1 MVLIRAGVRV
11 IRGPDWQSKKQDGGL
26 GHAGTIIYVPK
37 EGSSDDKVT
46 VIWDNGRELRYRAG
60 KDGKYDLR
68 VLDNAPIGVRHTDI
82 TCDVC
87 KETPVIGIRWKCSS
101 CHDFDLCTPCYM
113 AGKHDISH
121 AFMRIDTGNSQ
132 AVAISPRRFTKPVD
146 ISGVYKGATV
156 MRGPHWKWKNDDGGG
171 GDDGKVLDI
180 VRWQGSSP
188 RGGVK
193 VKWRATKKEGTYRMG
208 GDGFV
213 DVVYTDAATFGK
225 YYIDHLPLV
234 DIVNPGEIILKNS
247 DKVRVSLD
255 GAHFKTLQE
264 HQAYGGWDDKMIQCI
279 NEVGTV
285 VKMLYDGKAAR
296 VQYPDC
302 KVWTVNRQALYR
314 VHSFSPGEVI
324 TILAD
329 VNTVKELQEGHG
341 GWNDE
346 MKSTL
351 GAIGRIAR
359 IDSDGDIR
367 VKVGDRV
374 WIYSPVCCCPLEDQT
389 LASKAPELTKSEME
403 HGEVDDLRVM
413 QKDMERVA
421 GVLADL
427 FVGLLR
433 SVPDDDGGE
442 MSVVEAAAKGDL
454 ARVKDIVLQNPD
466 RVNAKHESKTAL
478 QLASY
483 EGKTDVIKF
492 LLENKAD
499 VNLADE
505 EGDTALHFA
514 AFGQE
519 EKCMELLLQKGA
531 KLNTQNKKG
540 QTSLHITI
548 GKGSVPCTRLLIKRG
563 ASVNMQDEDGDS
575 PMHDCIIQRRKQG
588 NLIDAVFKSPKPDFK
603 LSNKKGFNVLQWA
616 ALKDCRKATEII
628 IKNQPGVVEEKMP
641 EGFTALHICAA
652 NDHIEIASDLLK
664 VGANKDATDKNGRT
678 PLIVA
683 VSQSNKRMVELLITY
698 ECKVDAQDSEGNTAL
713 HVAQISRALPDTLA
727 RLLGV
732 PLVNDD
738 TGIQI
743 SCMLV
748 EARASITIKNKKGKT
763 PIDLCS
769 DTATKEFLKRL
780 AKTTESQKLE
790 TSQRGVVL
798 PTHWEIM
805 EKSMILKR
813 IPLDTTNGLLQKEFQ
828 GVKNKFCRTLPQA
841 RIIKIERVQNKFLW
855 EHYFFKR
862 TQMEVMY
869 GKGCANELDLYH
881 GTDPDKVDVICHSN
895 LDHRLAG
902 SKVGTLFGQGSYF
915 ASDAKYSD
923 GYAVA
928 DKDGHKFMFQCRVL
942 AGKWTHGDPH
952 YKRPPP
958 VDDKDPFK
966 LFDCC
971 VDSTDKP
978 RIFCLFD
985 MNQYYPEYIIEY
997 I

>member
-1 MVLIRAGVRV
+1 MAMIRSGIRV
-11 IRGPDWQSKKQDGGL
+11 IQGPDWQSRRQDGGL

-68 VLDNAPIGVRHTDI
+68 VLDNAPVGVRHTGI

-87 KETPVIGIRWKCSS
+87 QETPIIGFRWKCSS
-101 CHDFDLCTPCYM
+101 CDDYDLCTPCYM
-113 AGKHDISH
+113 SGKHDISH
-121 AFMRIDTGNSQ
+121 SFLRMDVENIG
-132 AVAISPRRFTKPVD
+132 AVPVSPRRYAKPKD
-146 ISGVYKGATV
+146 IQGVFKGATV

-171 GDDGKVLDI
+171 ADDGEVLDI
-180 VRWQGSSP
+180 VSWQGSSP

-208 GDGFV
+208 GDGCV
-213 DVVYTDAATFGK
+213 DVIYTEEATFGK
-225 YYIDHLPLV
+225 YYIEHLPLV
-234 DIVNPGEIILKNS
+234 DIVNPGEVILKNS

-255 GAHFKTLQE
+255 KDHFKRLQE
-264 HQAYGGWDDKMIQCI
+264 HEAYGGWSDKMMQCI

-296 VQYPDC
+296 VQYTDGQT
-302 KVWTVNRQALYR
+302 WTLNRQALYR
-314 VHSFSPGEVI
+314 LHSFSPGEVI
-324 TILAD
+324 TILED
-329 VNTVKELQEGHG
+329 DNTVRELQEGHG

-374 WIYSPVCCCPLEDQT
+374 WIYSPVCCCPLEDQS
-389 LASKAPELTKSEME
+389 LSKKAPDLTKSEME
-403 HGEVDDLRVM
+403 HGEVDDLKQM
-413 QKDMERVA
+413 QRDMERVA
-421 GVLADL
+421 GALADL

-433 SVPDDDGGE
+433 GVPDDDSGD
-442 MSVVEAAAKGDL
+442 MSVVEAAAKGDIG
-454 ARVKDIVLQNPD
+454 RVKDIVRRSPD
-466 RVNAKHESKTAL
+466 KVNAKHENKTAL
-478 QLASY
+478 QLACY
-483 EGKTDVIKF
+483 EGKMDVIKF
-492 LLENKAD
+492 LLDNKAD
-499 VNLADE
+499 VNISDD
-505 EGDTALHFA
+505 EGDTALHYA

-519 EKCMELLLQKGA
+519 EGALGLLLQKGA
-531 KLNTQNKKG
+531 KLDMQNKKG
-540 QTSLHITI
+540 QTSLHITV
-548 GKGSVPCTRLLIKRG
+548 GKGSVPCTRLLIKHG
-563 ASVNMQDEDGDS
+563 ASVNLRDEDGDS
-575 PMHDCIIQRRKQG
+575 PMHDCIIQRRKQ
-588 NLIDAVFKSPKPDFK
+588 NYLIDAIFKSPRPDFTV
-603 LSNKKGFNVLQWA
+603 SNGKGFNVLQWA
-616 ALKDCRKATEII
+616 ALKDCRRAAEII
-628 IKNQPGVVEEKMP
+628 ISNKSSVIDLKMP

-652 NDHIEIASDLLK
+652 NDHVEIASGLLK
-664 VGANKDATDKNGRT
+664 AGANKDARDGSGRT

-683 VSQSNKRMVELLITY
+683 VSQSHKRTVELLLTY
-698 ECKVDAQDSEGNTAL
+698 DCKVDAQDNEGNTAL

-748 EARASITIKNKKGKT
+748 EARASISITNKKGQT
-763 PIDLCS
+763 PIDMCT
-769 DTATKEFLKRL
+769 DVATKEFLKRL
-780 AKTTESQKLE
+780 AKTTSTKKLE

-798 PTHWEIM
+798 PTHWDQM
-805 EKSMILKR
+805 DRSVLMKR
-813 IPLDTTNGLLQKEFQ
+813 IPLDITNGLLQKEFQ

-841 RIIKIERVQNKFLW
+841 RIITIERVQNKFLW

-862 TQMEVMY
+862 TQMETLY

-881 GTDPDKVDVICHSN
+881 GTEGDKVDLICNSN

-902 SKVGTLFGQGSYF
+902 EKVGTLFGQGSYF

-923 GYAVA
+923 GYASA
-928 DKDGHKFMFQCRVL
+928 DTNGHKYMFQCRVL
-942 AGKWTHGDPH
+942 AGKWTHGDPK

-958 VDDKDPFK
+958 VNDKDPSR
-966 LFDCC
+966 LYDCC
-971 VDSTDKP
+971 VDSTDRP

-985 MNQYYPEYIIEY
+985 MNQYYPEYVIKY
-997 I
+997 Q